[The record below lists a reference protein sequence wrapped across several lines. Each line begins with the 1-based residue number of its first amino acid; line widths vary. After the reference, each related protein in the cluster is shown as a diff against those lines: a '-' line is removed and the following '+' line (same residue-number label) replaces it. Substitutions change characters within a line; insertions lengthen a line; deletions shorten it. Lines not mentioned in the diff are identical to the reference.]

1 MKKWKK
7 TSLGVME
14 EAVMNLKL
22 KVEVKKKKRV
32 SEGTLRGKKKGGEN
46 KKEV

>member
-14 EAVMNLKL
+14 EAVMMKEF
-22 KVEVKKKKRV
+22 KTESG
-32 SEGTLRGKKKGGEN
+32 SE
-46 KKEV
+46 KEKESE